1 MLQRLCS
8 VLHPHVHRGPN
19 PSAVRLLFPYENM
32 QNSNSDCNWKIKEME
47 GGHWVWLIL
56 LSPSDFNERW
66 RKGDVEGF
74 FTGSAC
80 LFNWELGL
88 RSLNHGLP
96 LHCKA
101 VMHTLSDCVAGTVLT
116 SGSCLTVWVVRRLT
130 PCLLVDWLS
139 DEPGWLTERSKS
151 GKRMLKITCLWS

>member
-8 VLHPHVHRGPN
+8 GLHPYVRRGPN
-19 PSAVRLLFPYENM
+19 PSAVRLLFPYQNK

-96 LHCKA
+96 LHREA

-116 SGSCLTVWVVRRLT
+116 SGSCLA
-130 PCLLVDWLS
+130 
-139 DEPGWLTERSKS
+139 GWLTVWWAWVADWKIK
-151 GKRMLKITCLWS
+151 KREANVKNNMSLV